1 MTWMPAESDKN
12 KCREIKTQRE
22 SQIMMV
28 RQKKMDKNNVA
39 LVRRLD
45 DLRRVICIIDSV
57 HPIYLQD
64 NHRKVIRDV

>member
-1 MTWMPAESDKN
+1 MTWMPEESDQN
-12 KCREIKTQRE
+12 KCRETKTQRE
-22 SQIMMV
+22 SRSMMV
-28 RQKKMDKNNVA
+28 RQKKMDEINVA
-39 LVRRLD
+39 LVGRLD